1 MKKLLTSAALVA
13 LLTVPALAEDTTPMQ
28 QQAPAATQP
37 ADPANPAN
45 PAPAADA
52 NPAPAAAVASTDLSF
67 VPAQTAD
74 QQLVSAWISKSVYNP
89 GNENL
94 GDINDVVINKDGKV
108 DAVVIGV
115 GGFLGLGEKNVAV
128 PVDKITATT
137 DSDGR
142 VKLALNATKEQ
153 LEAAPEFK
161 TLADQR
167 SEAPAAEAPAAPATP
182 APAQ

>member
-1 MKKLLTSAALVA
+1 MSRKQKHVRARQAAQARAARNIKQLGTYSHA
-13 LLTVPALAEDTTPMQ
+13 NLAK
-28 QQAPAATQP
+28 
-37 ADPANPAN
+37 
-45 PAPAADA
+45 
-52 NPAPAAAVASTDLSF
+52 
-67 VPAQTAD
+67 TAD

-94 GDINDVVINKDGKV
+94 GDIDDVVINKDGKV

-115 GGFLGLGEKNVAV
+115 GGFLGMGEKNVAV